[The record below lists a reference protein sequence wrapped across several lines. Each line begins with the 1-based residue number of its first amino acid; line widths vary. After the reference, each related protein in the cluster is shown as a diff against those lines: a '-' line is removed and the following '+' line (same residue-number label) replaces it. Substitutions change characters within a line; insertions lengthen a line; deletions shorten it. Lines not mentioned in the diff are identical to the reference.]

1 MAEGLPGE
9 PMMLTAAARQALQ
22 ASDKAFPSADAGFSA
37 YYRVG
42 ESGSYSLTKKTV
54 DDHIFSPLAADD
66 TTKRTAPAT
75 LVEVGQNYTVATL
88 TLQNIDGLAS
98 TVNLYYDDQG
108 WVVAYLSKDVA
119 SALVLQAYD
128 IDEENP

>member
-1 MAEGLPGE
+1 MALSLQLEAGSGAVQAEAVAEGPPGNSLG
-9 PMMLTAAARQALQ
+9 LTTAARQALQ
-22 ASDKAFPSADAGFSA
+22 ESEKAFPSADAGFSA

-42 ESGSYSLTKKTV
+42 ESGSHSLTKKTV

-88 TLQNIDGLAS
+88 TLENIDGLAS
-98 TVNLYYDDQG
+98 TVNL
-108 WVVAYLSKDVA
+108 
-119 SALVLQAYD
+119 
-128 IDEENP
+128 